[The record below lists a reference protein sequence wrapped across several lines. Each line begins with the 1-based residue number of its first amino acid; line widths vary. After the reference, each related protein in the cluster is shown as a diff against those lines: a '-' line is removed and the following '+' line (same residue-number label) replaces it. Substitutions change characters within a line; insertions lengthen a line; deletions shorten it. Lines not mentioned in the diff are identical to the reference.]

1 MFAVERKSNTPI
13 AADPNRP
20 DVGTVALQPVQPQSR
35 QTHVLRRDCYVQPA
49 QDQSQPRSVRGLNAG
64 LVVVQIEP
72 TQSFMLK
79 AEYQD

>member
-1 MFAVERKSNTPI
+1 
-13 AADPNRP
+13 
-20 DVGTVALQPVQPQSR
+20 
-35 QTHVLRRDCYVQPA
+35 
-49 QDQSQPRSVRGLNAG
+49 VRGLNAG